1 MPQGQR
7 VGVVGLGAM
16 GGSIATR
23 LAVRGYDVLVRDLN
37 PIVVQRLVDQGATE
51 ASLAE
56 IAGIDLLVLS
66 LPSDA
71 AVHAVLAELA
81 AQEARPRIVL
91 EMSTVR
97 PETVRAVPAA
107 FGVGVEVVDAP
118 VSGGPAD
125 ALGGTLSLLV
135 GIDAPLTLLARSVLE
150 TLGAVHLVGR
160 LGDGKVV
167 KLVNNMISMSNVA
180 VAAEALQLGVDLGL
194 DPERLYRVLSVIVTT
209 NMFGDILS
217 NEAAA
222 IVGGLGFAP
231 SLNVAADDSFAL
243 AQASHGS
250 APEYRRHGSGEPD
263 RHAAVDHD
271 AAGLDR
277 LGRVSRAI
285 ARPRR
290 RDRRQS
296 RTGACRLP
304 RQRGADTITVL
315 DRRGARRRSAV
326 GSPTSL

>member
-1 MPQGQR
+1 
-7 VGVVGLGAM
+7 
-16 GGSIATR
+16 
-23 LAVRGYDVLVRDLN
+23 
-37 PIVVQRLVDQGATE
+37 
-51 ASLAE
+51 
-56 IAGIDLLVLS
+56 
-66 LPSDA
+66 
-71 AVHAVLAELA
+71 VHAVLAELA

-135 GIDAPLTLLARSVLE
+135 GTDVPLTLLARSVLE

-160 LGDGKVV
+160 LGDGKLV

-180 VAAEALQLGVDLGL
+180 VAAEAFQLGVDLGL

-222 IVGGLGFAP
+222 TAIVGGLGFAP

-250 APEYRRHGSGEPD
+250 APGYRRDGSGEPD
-263 RHAAVDHD
+263 RHAAVDRD

-285 ARPRR
+285 APSPPR
-290 RDRRQS
+290 S
-296 RTGACRLP
+296 TP
-304 RQRGADTITVL
+304 V
-315 DRRGARRRSAV
+315 
-326 GSPTSL
+326 